1 MAEAVSE
8 KAVDYS
14 VKPKV
19 STISDNTAGK
29 YSKQPKIRPT
39 FGNVTSTSH

>member
-1 MAEAVSE
+1 MAEVVAE
-8 KAVDYS
+8 KEVDYS

-39 FGNVTSTSH
+39 FGNVTSVSN